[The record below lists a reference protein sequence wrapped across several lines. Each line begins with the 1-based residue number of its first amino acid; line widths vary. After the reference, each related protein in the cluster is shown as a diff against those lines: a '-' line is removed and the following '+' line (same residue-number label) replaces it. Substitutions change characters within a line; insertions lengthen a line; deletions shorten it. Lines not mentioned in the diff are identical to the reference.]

1 MNVVCVYNS
10 LFNVLHL
17 CRLMSAGKNCMF
29 EGVPNARPGVGVI
42 FIDCLEN
49 LPMSGLSKPPHEVP
63 KWNTD
68 SDDEAPNP
76 NAVKTL
82 ML

>member
-17 CRLMSAGKNCMF
+17 CRSMLAGKNCMF

-63 KWNTD
+63 KWNAD
-68 SDDEAPNP
+68 LDDEAPNP

>member
-10 LFNVLHL
+10 FFNVPHL
-17 CRLMSAGKNCMF
+17 CRSKLAGKNCMF
-29 EGVPNARPGVGVI
+29 EGVPNTRLGVGVI
-42 FIDCLEN
+42 FIDFQEN
-49 LPMSGLSKPPHEVP
+49 LPMLGLSKPLHEVP
-63 KWNTD
+63 KWNID
-68 SDDEAPNP
+68 PNDEAPNP